1 MLWDSSAPILPQ
13 TLLGREPVVI
23 TEQGIL
29 DLMETPGNVTLS
41 YFFYVLVHLFFLC
54 VARLTPQGVK
64 SHLFMS
70 AVVLPDYKQDY
81 KQCWITADGARP
93 GVLTGRNAADAI
105 GSRIYTSVY
114 PAGTPLGSGSIVDTN
129 AVQHR

>member
-1 MLWDSSAPILPQ
+1 M
-13 TLLGREPVVI
+13 I

-29 DLMETPGNVTLS
+29 DLMETPGIVTLS
-41 YFFYVLVHLFFLC
+41 YFMFWYIYFFLC